1 MASRI
6 RKLNI
11 WMISDL
17 SRLISP
23 PPPCSP
29 PSEAAR
35 ASAGRSIT
43 HADTMEPSHTERRW
57 SIGQIPPVSCCRR
70 RFVKTITRGRAQGEA
85 IGGRV
90 DVDDVARAPL
100 PEAEPATLADRVGR
114 DAGVG
119 AEHAAVPVDDGP
131 RLEQVRVAPAQEA
144 AVVVVGHEADLLA
157 LRLVGRDEAEP
168 PRVRAH
174 VVLVEVAHGKVRRR
188 EL

>member
-29 PSEAAR
+29 PSEAAS

-70 RFVKTITRGRAQGEA
+70 RFVKTITRGRALSISAGSRPRRRR
-85 IGGRV
+85 GRHGTT
-90 DVDDVARAPL
+90 RPTG
-100 PEAEPATLADRVGR
+100 PATLADRVGR

-119 AEHAAVPVDDGP
+119 TEHAAIPVDDGP